1 MKAILE
7 FNLPEEETDFYLAT
21 KGSDWRK
28 VCWDMEQWLRQQNK
42 YMPDNRFNK
51 DKDDAYLEVREML
64 IEIMNENGVNLEDV

>member
-7 FNLPEEETDFYLAT
+7 FNLPEDQIDFYLAT
-21 KGSDWRK
+21 KGKDWWK
-28 VCWDMEQWLRQQNK
+28 VCWDMEQWLRKQNK
-42 YMPDNRFNK
+42 YMSDNRFNK